1 MDAHVISFRT
11 LRRLIGVLGILL
23 PWACWAANALVNNLD
38 LLNNK
43 KLAILSGTNPYM
55 PMGNLKS
62 SISHF
67 YYTASAP
74 LFIGIIVTVAIFL
87 FCYKG
92 YDYQKDRD
100 KTPWLSD
107 RRVCTLAAI
116 FALGIVIFPTGEDFF
131 ISDSLY
137 VFTVTHA
144 VGIVHYVFAGL
155 FFLAI
160 AILCLVNFRRKEH
173 KEQFGHDKHDLFY
186 RICGWVIIGSIV
198 FIFVYHRFLEA
209 YLAFEW
215 PVTFVF
221 EAIALTA
228 FGLAWLLKGKTD
240 EMVKEMF
247 SNAVK

>member
-1 MDAHVISFRT
+1 MDSHVISFRT

-55 PMGNLKS
+55 PLGNLKS

-100 KTPWLSD
+100 KTPWLFIPGNLSLHS
-107 RRVCTLAAI
+107 TLFLWQEEQI
-116 FALGIVIFPTGEDFF
+116 TLHRKG
-131 ISDSLY
+131 SL
-137 VFTVTHA
+137 
-144 VGIVHYVFAGL
+144 
-155 FFLAI
+155 
-160 AILCLVNFRRKEH
+160 
-173 KEQFGHDKHDLFY
+173 
-186 RICGWVIIGSIV
+186 
-198 FIFVYHRFLEA
+198 
-209 YLAFEW
+209 
-215 PVTFVF
+215 TF
-221 EAIALTA
+221 
-228 FGLAWLLKGKTD
+228 
-240 EMVKEMF
+240 
-247 SNAVK
+247 